1 MCKVPGSCEPHALYH
16 VITNVRNIFQIKQL
30 PLVIQKSEAIM
41 FAIKVFN
48 ALDNNNYVRF
58 FRLVKEKATYLQ
70 ACILLRYFNDVRAR
84 ALARIVKA
92 YAPRGGSRYP
102 AEDLM
107 SALAFESVE
116 SMKSFINHYGLRFG
130 KDVTE
135 IIVILDRNQFIED
148 SDPYPIARAINLIES
163 KRLTNVGEVIAGGHL
178 SHSDYKNHTIYTSFN
193 KDGRLKVAALIAE
206 DQGYNTVNDSN
217 KDVCALKAEI
227 ERLTQGGKVVNSEK
241 LDSKGNLF
249 MKPDTRSLS
258 PGKPLN
264 NFASSAKFNNITPP
278 VKVNG
283 ESNLFAFKPAI
294 PVAPTEIIKNSTK
307 KIFENDSKN
316 IFSFSKPQETI
327 NSNNLFV
334 AKEDSSTF
342 KAASGKNLFG
352 AKLAQSDDVLLEKKS
367 NENIDPFPNAQNIFK
382 APEKFVFRNP
392 ETSVFG
398 QTTNVPTQDINKNIF
413 GSVEKSLFTKK
424 DNMAITGQNV
434 FTKPN
439 DVFSVNENEVAGS
452 IFAKAAQESGNQ
464 EKASNIFA
472 QAASNIFA
480 AANQAKSLFSTNGDA
495 SNNLSPGSLFKSANS
510 AEGKEYSIFQ
520 SKNKAPSVADNIF
533 NSIKKSENTVYE
545 FNQNEDETE
554 RLNEQRMK
562 EEMERKLQER
572 KLQAEEEQRRREEQV
587 RLQEEEKRKKEENRK
602 QEELR
607 RLEEKRK
614 KEQEE
619 VRRKKLEEERIAELK
634 RKAEEEK
641 KILKERVEK
650 ESAELIEELVNEVRD
665 ETVRAILSEEVENMK
680 NLLTCA
686 DVSTE
691 KIWTELCDEICESE
705 IKAEKFRTEKIKK
718 KWFYIWKK
726 QLLKN
731 LKRRILLEDTPVW
744 LPDNTPVQEAAYLR
758 RAVEQA
764 TLTNMNAIHRGYKF
778 TGELRQLPSPTPF
791 NIMEIIKSPLLKRMK
806 QISYPY
812 DKCFFWKV
820 TLVSPGQMK
829 WLCKKIE
836 VEKWLI
842 DAFSDK
848 QQHEISESLIHV
860 RKQSWNNLMDFAVS
874 VSLTNNKDKKNISSE
889 AIEGTN
895 SILFYDTENNSNL
908 TETIEEILQ
917 HKYTYQ
923 VIPVAVILP
932 EMENLSKFNALE
944 QFLANLVHKNVIST
958 FKIFTVNPKN
968 LFNSLSAT
976 TKTALKWLSKK
987 YPKIPPH
994 ETDYLKSICQRYL
1007 GNEIWYRLKSD
1018 KDGRVRDVLKDL
1030 HRLVDCYNTAVDKLT
1045 GVITNEDLFNYPQFP
1060 LEFKCY
1066 LDHTSPYPKPYEFI
1080 TTSAKNSSNTSAIRD
1095 MMQKLKLPNPVSKF
1109 QPVDVPSMQN
1119 EIRKYCNQIGWFE
1132 NPEEL
1137 ICKVVAVFPNQFADL
1152 DMPCEQFS
1160 QFFEQYDVIDFLN
1173 IIVYEKICELNNF
1186 DNRFAI
1192 YERSALED
1200 YRNCHWLY
1208 EIEVLSKMKHK
1219 FLEYEDDVD
1228 KFIVAKRRKIASESM
1243 EYLLLVDND
1252 STMVDENVKEVEKSI
1267 TSYNNCKEAVKQLE
1281 EQIDLERLKSMEL
1294 ENLLKSALSN

>member
-1 MCKVPGSCEPHALYH
+1 
-16 VITNVRNIFQIKQL
+16 
-30 PLVIQKSEAIM
+30 M

-116 SMKSFINHYGLRFG
+116 SMKSFVNHYGLRFG

-135 IIVILDRNQFIED
+135 ITVILDRNQFIED
-148 SDPYPIARAINLIES
+148 SDPYPIARAIHLIEC

-178 SHSDYKNHTIYTSFN
+178 SHYDYKNHTIYTSFS
-193 KDGRLKVAALIAE
+193 KDGRLKEAALIAE

-217 KDVCALKAEI
+217 KDVCALKTEI
-227 ERLTQGGKVVNSEK
+227 QRLAQGGKIFVNAEK
-241 LDSKGNLF
+241 FDSKPNLF
-249 MKPDTRSLS
+249 VKPDTRS
-258 PGKPLN
+258 PEKPIN
-264 NFASSAKFNNITPP
+264 SFAASAKFNSTPP

-294 PVAPTEIIKNSTK
+294 PVAPTEVIKNSTK
-307 KIFENDSKN
+307 KIFENDSKS

-327 NSNNLFV
+327 KSNDLFV
-334 AKEDSSTF
+334 NKEASSIF
-342 KAASGKNLFG
+342 KAVSGKSLFG
-352 AKLAQSDDVLLEKKS
+352 VNLAQSNDVLLEKRR
-367 NENIDPFPNAQNIFK
+367 NENIDPFPNARNLFK
-382 APEKFVFRNP
+382 TQEKFVFRKP

-398 QTTNVPTQDINKNIF
+398 QTTNVTGQDTNKNIF
-413 GSVEKSLFTKK
+413 GIIEKSNLFTKK
-424 DNMAITGQNV
+424 DDVATTGQNV
-434 FTKPN
+434 LAKPN
-439 DVFSVNENEVAGS
+439 DAFSVNKNEEAGS
-452 IFAKAAQESGNQ
+452 IFAKAAQESENQ

-472 QAASNIFA
+472 QAAAIHNDAKHASNIFA
-480 AANQAKSLFSTNGDA
+480 AANQSKSLFSTNGDA
-495 SNNLSPGSLFKSANS
+495 SNSLSPGSLFKSANS
-510 AEGKEYSIFQ
+510 AEGKDYSIFHN
-520 SKNKAPSVADNIF
+520 KNKAPSVADNIY
-533 NSIKKSENTVYE
+533 NSVKKSESTVYE
-545 FNQNEDETE
+545 FNQNEDDTE
-554 RLNEQRMK
+554 RLNEQRIK
-562 EEMERKLQER
+562 EEMERKLHEK
-572 KLQAEEEQRRREEQV
+572 KLQAEEEQRRREEQKREER
-587 RLQEEEKRKKEENRK
+587 RLQEEEKRKEEEKEV
-602 QEELR
+602 LR

-619 VRRKKLEEERIAELK
+619 FRRKLEEEKIAELK

-641 KILKERVEK
+641 RRFEERVEQ
-650 ESAELIEELVNEVRD
+650 ESAVLIEELVNEVRD
-665 ETVRAILSEEVENMK
+665 ETVRAILTEEVENMN
-680 NLLTCA
+680 NLMTCA
-686 DVSTE
+686 DVLTE
-691 KIWTELCDEICESE
+691 EIWTELCDEISETE
-705 IKAEKFRTEKIKK
+705 IKSEKFRTEKIKK
-718 KWFYIWKK
+718 KWFYIWRKK
-726 QLLKN
+726 LFQN
-731 LKRRILLEDTPVW
+731 LKQRSLLEDTPVW
-744 LPDNTPVQEAAYLR
+744 LPVNTPIREATYLR
-758 RAVEQA
+758 RDVEQA
-764 TLTNMNAIHRGYKF
+764 TLTNMNAIHRGYQF
-778 TGELRQLPSPTPF
+778 TGELKQLPSPKPF

-820 TLVSPGQMK
+820 TLVSPGHMK
-829 WLCKKIE
+829 WLFKKVA

-860 RKQSWNNLMDFAVS
+860 TKQSWNNIMDFAIS
-874 VSLTNNKDKKNISSE
+874 VSLTNNKDKKKISSE

-908 TETIEEILQ
+908 TETIEETLQ

-932 EMENLSKFNALE
+932 EMENLSKFNAVE
-944 QFLANLVHKNVIST
+944 QFLANLVHKNVISN
-958 FKIFTVNPKN
+958 FKIFTVDPKN
-968 LFNSLSAT
+968 LFDSLSAT

-987 YPKIPPH
+987 YPEMPPL
-994 ETDYLKSICQRYL
+994 ETDHLKSICQRYL
-1007 GNEIWYRLKSD
+1007 GNEIWHRLKSD
-1018 KDGRVRDVLKDL
+1018 KDSRVRDVLKDL
-1030 HRLVDCYNTAVDKLT
+1030 HRLVNCYNTAVDKLT

-1060 LEFKCY
+1060 LEFKDY

-1080 TTSAKNSSNTSAIRD
+1080 TTSAKNSENTSAIRD
-1095 MMQKLKLPNPVSKF
+1095 MMLRLKLPNPISEF
-1109 QPVDVPSMQN
+1109 QPVDVPSMHNQ
-1119 EIRKYCNQIGWFE
+1119 IRKYCNQIGWFE
-1132 NPEEL
+1132 NPEEVV
-1137 ICKVVAVFPNQFADL
+1137 CKVVAVFPNQFSDL

-1160 QFFEQYDVIDFLN
+1160 QIFEQYDVIDFLN
-1173 IIVYEKICELNNF
+1173 IIVYEKICRLNHF

-1192 YERSALED
+1192 YEKSGLED
-1200 YRNCHWLY
+1200 YRNAHWLY

-1219 FLEYEDDVD
+1219 FVEYEDDVD

-1243 EYLLLVDND
+1243 EYLLLLDND

-1267 TSYNNCKEAVKQLE
+1267 ANYNNCKEAVKQLE
-1281 EQIDLERLKSMEL
+1281 EQIDLERKKSMEL
-1294 ENLLKSALSN
+1294 ENLLKSALTN

>member
-1 MCKVPGSCEPHALYH
+1 MCYL
-16 VITNVRNIFQIKQL
+16 FQIKQL

-116 SMKSFINHYGLRFG
+116 SMKLFVNHYGLRFG
-130 KDVTE
+130 KDVNE

-148 SDPYPIARAINLIES
+148 SDPYPIARAIYLIES
-163 KRLTNVGEVIAGGHL
+163 KRMTSVGEVIAGGHL
-178 SHSDYKNHTIYTSFN
+178 PHYDYKNHPIYTSFN
-193 KDGRLKVAALIAE
+193 KDGRLKDAALIAE
-206 DQGYNTVNDSN
+206 EQGYNTVNDSN

-227 ERLTQGGKVVNSEK
+227 QRLAQAGKVFVNAEK
-241 LDSKGNLF
+241 GDPKANLF
-249 MKPDTRSLS
+249 VKPDGRNLS

-264 NFASSAKFNNITPP
+264 TFAASAKFNSIVPP

-283 ESNLFAFKPAI
+283 ESNLFAFEPAI
-294 PVAPTEIIKNSTK
+294 PVAPTEIIKNSPK
-307 KIFENDSKN
+307 KMFENDSKN
-316 IFSFSKPQETI
+316 IFSFSKPQEMI
-327 NSNNLFV
+327 KSNNLFDH
-334 AKEDSSTF
+334 KEASTTF
-342 KAASGKNLFG
+342 KATAGKNLFG
-352 AKLAQSDDVLLEKKS
+352 VKLAQSNDVLLEKKC
-367 NENIDPFPNAQNIFK
+367 NESIDPFPNAQNVFK
-382 APEKFVFRNP
+382 TEKFVFRNP

-398 QTTNVPTQDINKNIF
+398 QSTIVTKQDTNKNIF
-413 GSVEKSLFTKK
+413 GSVEKSNLFLNK
-424 DNMAITGQNV
+424 DNTATSHNA
-434 FTKPN
+434 FLKPSAA
-439 DVFSVNENEVAGS
+439 FSVNKIGDASS
-452 IFAKAAQESGNQ
+452 IFAKAAQESESQ

-472 QAASNIFA
+472 QAAAIHNDTKHASNIFA
-480 AANQAKSLFSTNGDA
+480 AANQSKSLFSTNGHA
-495 SNNLSPGSLFKSANS
+495 SNSLSPGSLFKSANS
-510 AEGKEYSIFQ
+510 AEGKDYTIFQ

-533 NSIKKSENTVYE
+533 NSVKKSESTVYE
-545 FNQNEDETE
+545 FNQNEDDAE
-554 RLNEQRMK
+554 RLNEQSMK
-562 EEMERKLQER
+562 EEMERKLHEKR
-572 KLQAEEEQRRREEQV
+572 LQAEEEQKRREEHKRREEQKREEK
-587 RLQEEEKRKKEENRK
+587 RLQEEEKRKEEERRQ

-619 VRRKKLEEERIAELK
+619 LRKKLEEERIADMK

-641 KILKERVEK
+641 RRFKERVEK
-650 ESAELIEELVNEVRD
+650 ESAELVEEIVNEVRD
-665 ETVRAILSEEVENMK
+665 ETVRAILTEEIENMK

-686 DVSTE
+686 DVLTE
-691 KIWTELCDEICESE
+691 EIWTELCDEICQSE
-705 IKAEKFRTEKIKK
+705 IQAEKFRTAKLKK
-718 KWFYIWKK
+718 KWFYIWRK
-726 QLLKN
+726 QLFKN
-731 LKRRILLEDTPVW
+731 LKQRSLLEDTPVW
-744 LPDNTPVQEAAYLR
+744 LPDNTPIQEATYLR

-764 TLTNMNAIHRGYKF
+764 ALTNMNAIHRGYKF
-778 TGELRQLPSPTPF
+778 TGELRQLPSPKPF

-806 QISYPY
+806 QINYPY

-836 VEKWLI
+836 LEKWLI

-860 RKQSWNNLMDFAVS
+860 RKQSWNNLMDFAIS
-874 VSLTNNKDKKNISSE
+874 VSLTNNKDKKNIFSE
-889 AIEGTN
+889 AMEGTN
-895 SILFYDTENNSNL
+895 CILFYDIENNSNL
-908 TETIEEILQ
+908 TETIEETLQ

-923 VIPVAVILP
+923 IIPVAVILP
-932 EMENLSKFNALE
+932 EMENLSKFKSVE
-944 QFLANLVHKNVIST
+944 QFLANLVNNNVISS
-958 FKIFTVNPKN
+958 FKIFTVDPKN
-968 LFNSLSAT
+968 VFDSLGTT

-987 YPKIPPH
+987 YPEIPPLQ
-994 ETDYLKSICQRYL
+994 TDHLKSICQRYL
-1007 GNEIWYRLKSD
+1007 GNEIWYRMKSD

-1030 HRLVDCYNTAVDKLT
+1030 HRLVDFYNSAVDKLT
-1045 GVITNEDLFNYPQFP
+1045 SVITNEDLFNYPQFP
-1060 LEFKCY
+1060 LEFKDY

-1095 MMQKLKLPNPVSKF
+1095 MMQRLKLPSPVLEF
-1109 QPVDVPSMQN
+1109 QPADVPSMQN
-1119 EIRKYCNQIGWFE
+1119 QMRNYCNQIGWFE
-1132 NPEEL
+1132 NPEEV
-1137 ICKVVAVFPNQFADL
+1137 ICKVVAVLPNQFSDL
-1152 DMPCEQFS
+1152 EMPCEQFS

-1173 IIVYEKICELNNF
+1173 IIVYEKICRLKNF
-1186 DNRFAI
+1186 DNTFAI
-1192 YERSALED
+1192 YEKTALED
-1200 YRNCHWLY
+1200 YRNSHWFY

-1228 KFIVAKRRKIASESM
+1228 RFIVAKRRKIAAESM
-1243 EYLLLVDND
+1243 EYLLLLDND

-1267 TSYNNCKEAVKQLE
+1267 TNYNNCKEAVKQLE
-1281 EQIDLERLKSMEL
+1281 EQIDLERKKSMEL